1 MKHETTGSPHSVG
14 HRIVDFLERYG
25 VLVAFALLF
34 AANAIWQ
41 GEVFLKPESLRN
53 LLNQNAATGIIAVG
67 MTLVIIAGGIDLSVG
82 AVMAFAAA
90 LAMMTLNG
98 LIGTAGEGMGEVGAV
113 WIGLATGVAVGA
125 ACGAL
130 NGLMVTLG
138 RIPAF
143 IATLAGLVG
152 FRSVTLA
159 LAKGGEIRSSSG
171 EFLQSI
177 GRGGIPVPGLT
188 VGNGQPLT
196 IYWSIV
202 VLAVVVVAGQVL
214 LSRTR
219 LGRHF
224 VAVGS
229 NELAARYSGIPVG
242 RVRVW
247 GYTIVGVCAGI
258 AGLTQMARMNS
269 VSSSQL
275 GLYAELD
282 AIAAVVIGGTS
293 MAGGR
298 GRVWGT
304 LVGVLIL
311 GMISQM
317 LVTSGVE
324 VYWQGFVKGVIIVLA
339 VLVQRGR
346 RF

>member
-1 MKHETTGSPHSVG
+1 MSPIETGSRRG
-14 HRIVDFLERYG
+14 AGLRMLDFLERYG

-34 AANAIWQ
+34 AFNAIWQ

-53 LLNQNAATGIIAVG
+53 LLNQNAATGIVAVG

-90 LAMMTLNG
+90 VAMLSING
-98 LIGTAGEGMGEVGAV
+98 LIGPGGEGMGEAGAV
-113 WIGLATGVAVGA
+113 WIGLATGLAVGA
-125 ACGAL
+125 GCGAI
-130 NGLMVTLG
+130 NGLMITVG

-152 FRSVTLA
+152 YRSVTLA
-159 LAKGGEIRSSSG
+159 LAKGGEIRSASG
-171 EFLQSI
+171 EFLQSL
-177 GRGGIPVPGLT
+177 GRGGVPVPGVA
-188 VGNGQPLT
+188 VGSGQPL
-196 IYWSIV
+196 ILPWSVV
-202 VLAVVVVAGQVL
+202 VLFAVVIAGQVL

-219 LGRHF
+219 LGRHL

-242 RVRVW
+242 RVRLW
-247 GYTIVGVCAGI
+247 AYSIVGLCAGL

-269 VSSSQL
+269 VSSAQL

-317 LVTSGVE
+317 LVTSQVE

-339 VLVQRGR
+339 VLVQRSR
-346 RF
+346 R